1 MPVSHTPC
9 LGPSQ
14 ALGKRSYMLL
24 SHKDK
29 SPLTEDEGA
38 IAYFGF
44 PSYGY
49 LLGECPGGHLKNKA
63 SYKHGMINSEEVD
76 KRDCLEKHVKKHA
89 QKVQRRATCVHNSKL
104 ILRQF

>member
-1 MPVSHTPC
+1 
-9 LGPSQ
+9 
-14 ALGKRSYMLL
+14 MLL

-49 LLGECPGGHLKNKA
+49 LLGEWTF
-63 SYKHGMINSEEVD
+63 
-76 KRDCLEKHVKKHA
+76 EK
-89 QKVQRRATCVHNSKL
+89 QSFL
-104 ILRQF
+104 